1 MLEYRIHN
9 NNFYKTS
16 KSLPV
21 VKVTFSDLVELLTDY
36 DGNKKDKLMAVCECD
51 DVDKLQDGDFINT
64 INTLILSFGD
74 DTIIQQTFKFNERY
88 QINNVDR
95 KEKSFSFFFDKYIK
109 LDVER
114 IVCGYQY
121 FKPSE
126 FFANRENDNIFLYC
140 KSYHYFDTTDNLN
153 ENDEQEIPILFRY
166 TNSDG
171 ELKDVTIKFRYYDYA
186 TLATS
191 LSAFDDEPEL
201 FKILFNV
208 NATVEVLGRTY
219 YNVLPPIPEEDENE
233 APYGWK
239 RSEYEENGI
248 KYYAWIPKLSEYD
261 LDAMED
267 IQAIQG
273 SLNDIEVYRNTYL
286 FTDRTF
292 YEFNVERIFAN
303 INVPIINTFDNDIQQ
318 TDLINKYFVEAERSK
333 VINNIVDIE
342 KDVYYPCISVN
353 NKLQDVYTIKFNLHF
368 REHRTKDWVTQ
379 NHSFWNGVTQEFEY
393 IKEWFDIGTNQY
405 QYDIITPEQY
415 NALSDD
421 DKKEYT
427 KHPKSGTASIE
438 SNITNSN
445 ASDLLAFIGITNDD
459 VYYQRNKLKKSF
471 LRLLFY
477 DSTNPGNQN
486 LIGYSTI
493 FMDSGKLFS
502 KYAKYINSEGYTT
515 IDYAPNDYGIY
526 SLSENKRGIRVN
538 REKNFDEERR
548 LSTQLSVSSKNTSS
562 SSSDGFYLYIWKD
575 NESTM
580 PQDLFMK
587 VEFNHAGY
595 GRTIPFMMPFWDKHK
610 WENDNTKMGIK
621 TFQEIIDDWN
631 SQRIYRLYTNPN
643 SYKTLEQYGAL
654 NADEQSK
661 YYPDWIYG
669 NNGTDGHYGIRQYNK
684 YSYIHLKYQY
694 DKENDKHYYYIDPE
708 TYGEQ
713 LRYVNED
720 DKTDIIYKSTY
731 DNLNSQDKQKYK
743 LIEKDNEIIINL
755 YEAKIE

>member
-303 INVPIINTFDNDIQQ
+303 INVPIISWNSSPI
-318 TDLINKYFVEAERSK
+318 
-333 VINNIVDIE
+333 
-342 KDVYYPCISVN
+342 
-353 NKLQDVYTIKFNLHF
+353 
-368 REHRTKDWVTQ
+368 RE
-379 NHSFWNGVTQEFEY
+379 Y
-393 IKEWFDIGTNQY
+393 AI
-405 QYDIITPEQY
+405 
-415 NALSDD
+415 
-421 DKKEYT
+421 
-427 KHPKSGTASIE
+427 KSG
-438 SNITNSN
+438 
-445 ASDLLAFIGITNDD
+445 
-459 VYYQRNKLKKSF
+459 
-471 LRLLFY
+471 
-477 DSTNPGNQN
+477 
-486 LIGYSTI
+486 
-493 FMDSGKLFS
+493 
-502 KYAKYINSEGYTT
+502 INTT
-515 IDYAPNDYGIY
+515 IDKSMMMLAVFFLFPLVIGVNIISAEEPFAYARGVGIVVALACIERADRVQLVLGKFKVEDFHIALDTLGLCGFREY
-526 SLSENKRGIRVN
+526 DDTLLILKSKNNLSRVFAVFLSDFGNHGIGKQISSALTERSPRFELNFVFGEN
-538 REKNFDEERR
+538 F
-548 LSTQLSVSSKNTSS
+548 TQLLLLTIRIE
-562 SSSDGFYLYIWKD
+562 L
-575 NESTM
+575 
-580 PQDLFMK
+580 DLIDRG
-587 VEFNHAGY
+587 HC
-595 GRTIPFMMPFWDKHK
+595 
-610 WENDNTKMGIK
+610 IK
-621 TFQEIIDDWN
+621 TGNKTVPDFRRHIAYADRTDFACFLRFFHRSPRFVNFSVGLMNQVQVHII
-631 SQRIYRLYTNPN
+631 
-643 SYKTLEQYGAL
+643 
-654 NADEQSK
+654 
-661 YYPDWIYG
+661 
-669 NNGTDGHYGIRQYNK
+669 GTELFKRCVY
-684 YSYIHLKYQY
+684 
-694 DKENDKHYYYIDPE
+694 
-708 TYGEQ
+708 
-713 LRYVNED
+713 
-720 DKTDIIYKSTY
+720 
-731 DNLNSQDKQKYK
+731 
-743 LIEKDNEIIINL
+743 
-755 YEAKIE
+755 